1 MEKTKKKKKY
11 TRMHALTHTTRTR
24 MRLHVKREQSDW
36 RIRHICSVNE
46 KENKIHSNYMLIQ
59 S

>member
-11 TRMHALTHTTRTR
+11 ARTHTTRTR

-46 KENKIHSNYMLIQ
+46 KENKIHSTYMLIQ